1 MKRAVLAMTLLVALA
16 FAVTACSPA
25 SNGPV
30 VKPGAQETTGSVQD
44 PSAGK
49 IPTRMVGTAQ
59 KTRMFLHV
67 TRTYDPADYPKAK
80 MDGEPS
86 DIAFFRPLDPDTDEG
101 VKRRDY
107 PDYDRKTFKFLALPA
122 GTLPPQSY
130 YLFDKDG
137 GSLNKALKAKGYK
150 AAEIVDQGHIKIL
163 PNMYLGYYDFA
174 WVPLNIL
181 TEVWSGNESMNQ
193 ELWRDGNDYV
203 IVGAAWNGGI
213 SLITTGSVGDVKQLA
228 NTTVGIMNPSFN
240 IEALFQKKLKSVG
253 LSTAASGG
261 TVNIETGAPGIVMNE
276 LMSDKLSAVFAWG
289 TYGSQLQK
297 EFGYRE
303 LVNWTQMGYG
313 KNVPYDVLIV
323 RRDIIEKHPDIVQL
337 VVQLNYDATKQAL
350 STGDYKAPLG
360 KKYDEFKSTYLGQK
374 PTKTPPQLLD
384 FTADANPVF
393 LRDVID
399 YMTECGYFK
408 KPYTYEQLVDRSF
421 YENVKK

>member
-1 MKRAVLAMTLLVALA
+1 MKRTIVASALA
-16 FAVTACSPA
+16 AALAALLAGCSPA
-25 SNGPV
+25 PATPAGEGGSTTP
-30 VKPGAQETTGSVQD
+30 TGSVEVTSSSQI
-44 PSAGK
+44 PSK
-49 IPTRMVGTAQ
+49 MIGTAK
-59 KTRMFLHV
+59 KTKVFLHV
-67 TRTYDPADYPKAK
+67 TRKYDPADYPKAK

-86 DIAFFRPLDPDTDEG
+86 DIKFFRPVDPDTDEG

-107 PDYDRKTFKFLALPA
+107 PDFDSKTFKFLALPA

-130 YLFDKDG
+130 YMFDKDG
-137 GSLNKALKAKGYK
+137 GTLNKALKAKGYK

-213 SLITTGSVGDVKQLA
+213 SLITSGSVNSVDQLA
-228 NTTVGIMNPSFN
+228 DTTVGIMNPSFN

-253 LSTAASGG
+253 LATAASGG
-261 TVNIETGAPGIVMNE
+261 TVNIQTGSPGIVMNN
-276 LMSDKLSAVFAWG
+276 LMSKKLSAVFAWG
-289 TYGSQLQK
+289 TYGPQLQK
-297 EFGYRE
+297 QFGYRE

-323 RRDIIEKHPDIVQL
+323 RRDIIEKHPDIVQT
-337 VVQLNYDATKQAL
+337 VVQLNYDATQQAL
-350 STGDYKAPLG
+350 KKGDYKQPLG
-360 KKYDEFKSTYLGQK
+360 KKYEQFKSEYLGQP

-393 LRDVID
+393 LKDVVN

-408 KPYTYEQLVDRSF
+408 KPYTYDQLVDRSF
-421 YENVKK
+421 YEKVKK